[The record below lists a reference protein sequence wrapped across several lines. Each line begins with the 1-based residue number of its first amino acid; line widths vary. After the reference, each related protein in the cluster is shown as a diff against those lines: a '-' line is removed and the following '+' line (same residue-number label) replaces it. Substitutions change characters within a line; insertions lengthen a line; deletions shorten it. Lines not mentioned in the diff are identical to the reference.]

1 MIAAAESS
9 AALIDACDYCG
20 LPLPKVIRWAW
31 PWSKKSTDLN
41 LDPNPAEPA
50 ADKEPIYCCSG
61 CRFAADVAR
70 EQNGEV
76 SCNRW
81 LVRLLASV
89 FLTINVTMITMVL
102 WSLDVYGVPAS
113 LNESTAVLLADVL
126 RWASWLLSL
135 PVLWMLGE
143 PLAQEAKAQLRQGR
157 IATDALLLAGVVA
170 ALVYSGISLWL
181 GEGAV
186 YCEIA
191 CVVLLLVT
199 LGRWLESMGKIR
211 ATAAIDSLAAL
222 LPATVRRLDHA
233 DGEWNLGSLS
243 DASFTQVPLAEV
255 QPGDQLWIKAGER
268 IPVDARIVAGSAA
281 VDEQLINGESQPL
294 TREPGMVV
302 PGGALSLDG
311 SLILKCTAASQQSS
325 LNRIVQAVRAAQL
338 EAGSYQQLVDRI
350 AAVFTPVVLLIA
362 LLTLSFHAYNGSWS
376 NGTLAA
382 LSVILIACPC
392 ALGIATPLAL
402 WTSMGRASQAQV
414 LFRNGRA
421 LEQLARSSVLLFD
434 KTGTLTTGTSTL
446 ARIVCDSY
454 YTGNEALDIARIVAE
469 HSQHP
474 LSRAIVEAASLQP
487 DYASVAEKFCLQEI
501 QTLPG
506 HGLAGVM
513 QFDQASKSVPL
524 PVLLGSARMMEEKEM
539 EWPTELCVARDQLAG
554 GTGSR
559 VYLAVAGVVRVLFVF
574 EESIRPSVKNLI
586 AKLRQ
591 HDWQIELLSGDHPA
605 RVEQLA
611 RELQVDGRGG
621 LLPSEKTLCIRQFQA
636 DDRRVVMVGDGIN
649 DAPALAAA
657 DVGIALGCGA
667 DLSRQSADLCLL
679 GDELARIPWAIDL
692 ARMTLRVVKQNLAWA
707 FGYNL
712 VGVGLA
718 VTGRLNPVWA
728 AFFMVAG
735 SLVVIA
741 NSMRLAAVPLPS
753 DVTSSDLLQ
762 CSNAR
767 ELAPSNAIVQTAEQE
782 MVLQ

>member
-1 MIAAAESS
+1 MIAAAESP

-20 LPLPKVIRWAW
+20 LPLPKVLRWSW
-31 PWSKKSTDLN
+31 PWSKKTDDLIP
-41 LDPNPAEPA
+41 DVKPAEAA
-50 ADKEPIYCCSG
+50 ADREPIYCCSG

-70 EQNGEV
+70 EENGEV

-113 LNESTAVLLADVL
+113 LNESTAVLLAEVL

-170 ALVYSGISLWL
+170 ALGYSGISLWL

-222 LPATVRRLDHA
+222 LPATVRRLHLEE
-233 DGEWNLGSLS
+233 GESTLGNLN
-243 DASFTQVPLAEV
+243 DESFDLVPLAEI
-255 QPGDQLWIKAGER
+255 QPGDQLWIMAGER

-281 VDEQLINGESQPL
+281 VDEQLVNGESQPR
-294 TREPGMVV
+294 TREPGMEV

-311 SLILKCTAASQQSS
+311 SLVLECTAASNQSS

-362 LLTLSFHAYNGSWS
+362 VLTLSFHAYGGSWS
-376 NGTLAA
+376 DGTLAA

-421 LEQLARSSVLLFD
+421 LEQLATSSVLLFD

-446 ARIVCDSY
+446 ERIVCESSY
-454 YTGNEALDIARIVAE
+454 THSEALGIARIVAE
-469 HSQHP
+469 HSLHP
-474 LSRAIVEAASLQP
+474 LSRAIVHAASFL
-487 DYASVAEKFCLQEI
+487 DDHDSLAEKFCLQEI

-513 QFDQASKSVPL
+513 QFDPSSHSVPMS
-524 PVLLGSARMMEEKEM
+524 VLLGSARMMDERMM
-539 EWPTELCVARDQLAG
+539 EWPAELRGAKEHLAA

-559 VYLAVAGVVRVLFVF
+559 VYLAIAGMVRVAFMF
-574 EESIRPSVKNLI
+574 EESIRPAVKNLI

-591 HDWQIELLSGDHPA
+591 QDWRIELLSGDQSA

-611 RELQVDGRGG
+611 RELQVEGRGG
-621 LLPSEKTLCIRQFQA
+621 LLPAEKTLRIRQLQA
-636 DDRRVVMVGDGIN
+636 TDRRVVMVGDGIN

-679 GDELARIPWAIDL
+679 GDDLARIPWAIDL
-692 ARMTLRVVKQNLAWA
+692 ARMTLLVVKQNLAWA

-728 AFFMVAG
+728 ALFMVAG

-753 DVTSSDLLQ
+753 DATPSEMIP
-762 CSNAR
+762 CSNTR
-767 ELAPSNAIVQTAEQE
+767 ELALSSTSAETAAKEL
-782 MVLQ
+782 VLQ